1 MGWKE
6 SIQTPTEKQD
16 MKAWLRMV
24 SAYFFWPFMMSC
36 EQGRGWQWAQVGFL
50 SFSQHQP
57 LYQGSFGDRST
68 WHINTLSK
76 WQWTLPSWGHL
87 DLFTG
92 GAEPFLLGRTAT
104 CLRVPWQ
111 FQLTTWFF
119 VSFLL
124 LQRYHHHHK
133 RWNIISHPFIC
144 CLGLSWISSRG
155 ILVGFSLLFSP
166 FYPVVSPIFSL
177 VSVSFF

>member
-16 MKAWLRMV
+16 MKTWLCMV

-36 EQGRGWQWAQVGFL
+36 EQGWGWQWAHVGFL

-76 WQWTLPSWGHL
+76 WQWMLPSWGHL
-87 DLFTG
+87 GLCTG
-92 GAEPFLLGRTAT
+92 GGWAISFWKNSHVSESAVTAPISHT
-104 CLRVPWQ
+104 ILCELSSFPETPPPPQEMEYYITPLHMLSWPLVNFFPGD
-111 FQLTTWFF
+111 FGWFF
-119 VSFLL
+119 FAFQSILSC
-124 LQRYHHHHK
+124 R
-133 RWNIISHPFIC
+133 ISHFQSC
-144 CLGLSWISSRG
+144 
-155 ILVGFSLLFSP
+155 V
-166 FYPVVSPIFSL
+166 
-177 VSVSFF
+177 FFF